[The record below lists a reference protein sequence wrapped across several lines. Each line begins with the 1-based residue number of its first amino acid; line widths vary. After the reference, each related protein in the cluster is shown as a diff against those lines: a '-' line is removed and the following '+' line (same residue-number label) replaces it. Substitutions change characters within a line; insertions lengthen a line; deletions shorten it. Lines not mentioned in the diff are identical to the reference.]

1 MESTL
6 FESLIDLNKSFQ
18 KIMPLAAIWLSK
30 PVAIS
35 DKDKCHRIT
44 ARITVGDKIRLDK
57 GWIENISNEN
67 TATHEVLGCYGN
79 ISNTV
84 LYFDLKDLETNELF
98 TLKIK

>member
-18 KIMPLAAIWLSK
+18 KTMPLAAIWFDH
-30 PVAIS
+30 PIS
-35 DKDKCHRIT
+35 VVGKRTVRIE
-44 ARITVGDKIRLDK
+44 AGDRLR
-57 GWIENISNEN
+57 IENNAIAEISLPDRQ
-67 TATHEVLGCYGN
+67 ATHEVLGCYGN

-84 LYFDLKDLETNELF
+84 LYFDLKDLKTNELF

>member
-1 MESTL
+1 MESIL
-6 FESLIDLNKSFQ
+6 FDSLIDLNKSFQ

-30 PVAIS
+30 PVWLERRKS
-35 DKDKCHRIT
+35 GRIE
-44 ARITVGDKIRLDK
+44 AGDRLR
-57 GWIENISNEN
+57 IENNAIADVLLPDKQ
-67 TATHEVLGCYGN
+67 ATHEVLGCYGN